1 MSDNTELLISKL
13 VAAHRATRPFA
24 IAPILSLSI
33 VLLAICALLL
43 LLPLGLRAD
52 WHAAAMLKSTALLA
66 LTAVFLIAAVINSGP
81 AAVHWRQIVLFST
94 AMLMTVVLFIAF
106 ANLDAELSLKQAI
119 VDPSFWACV
128 SWVALVGSGAVLV
141 LHRLLRRARP
151 AQRQIFRLAVPLC
164 AALLAA
170 TVYSLHCPVDAL
182 AYLSSAYLL
191 AIALVVGFS
200 LLLSRR
206 LWRW

>member
-1 MSDNTELLISKL
+1 
-13 VAAHRATRPFA
+13 
-24 IAPILSLSI
+24 
-33 VLLAICALLL
+33 
-43 LLPLGLRAD
+43 
-52 WHAAAMLKSTALLA
+52 MLKSTALLA
-66 LTAVFLIAAVINSGP
+66 LTAVFLIATVINSGP
-81 AAVHWRQIVLFST
+81 AAVHWRQIALFSIAT
-94 AMLMTVVLFIAF
+94 LMTAVLFIAF
-106 ANLDAELSLKQAI
+106 ANLGAELSLKQAI

-141 LHRLLRRARP
+141 LHRLLRRARLV
-151 AQRQIFRLAVPLC
+151 QRQIFRLAVPLC

-182 AYLSSAYLL
+182 AYLCSAYLL
-191 AIALVVGFS
+191 AIALVVSFS